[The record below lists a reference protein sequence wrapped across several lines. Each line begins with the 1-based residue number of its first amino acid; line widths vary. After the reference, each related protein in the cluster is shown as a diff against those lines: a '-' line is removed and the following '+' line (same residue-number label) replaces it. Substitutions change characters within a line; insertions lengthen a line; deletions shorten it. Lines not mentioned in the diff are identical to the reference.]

1 MKVKSLA
8 EDDRPREKFLVKGK
22 EALSDAELLA
32 IIIGSGNIG
41 ESVIELG
48 RRILRSVNNNWH
60 QLSLLTVKDLMKY
73 KGIGE
78 VKAITIAAALEI
90 GRRKALQEVSKNPV
104 ISNSKDAFNI
114 LHPYLG
120 DLHHEEFWCL
130 FLNQSN
136 MIIHKEKLTHG
147 GIDQSIVDARILF
160 SIALDHLATAI
171 VVAHNHPSGNL
182 KPSRQDIQITESL
195 KNGGD
200 LLNIKLLDHL
210 IISQD
215 SFFSFSDEGIL

>member
-1 MKVKSLA
+1 MKMKSLA
-8 EDDRPREKFLVKGK
+8 EDDRPREKFLLKGK
-22 EALSDAELLA
+22 EALSDADLLA

-48 RRILRSVNNNWH
+48 RRILLSVNNNWH

-136 MIIHKEKLTHG
+136 MIVHKEKLTHG
-147 GIDQSIVDARILF
+147 GIDQSIVDVRILF

-182 KPSRQDIQITESL
+182 KPSQQDIQITESL
-195 KNGGD
+195 KNAGE
-200 LLNIKLLDHL
+200 LLNIRLLDHL

-215 SFFSFSDEGIL
+215 SFLSFSDEGIL

>member
-1 MKVKSLA
+1 MKIKSLA
-8 EDDRPREKFLVKGK
+8 EDDRPREKFLLKGK
-22 EALSDAELLA
+22 EALSDADLLA

-41 ESVIELG
+41 ESVVELG

-78 VKAITIAAALEI
+78 VKAITIATALEI

-195 KNGGD
+195 KNGGE